1 MSKINNT
8 KITHSIVYGLAISA
22 ILAFGLIILPLK
34 ANAQYYDDG
43 YSYNEPNQIPIVN
56 SISPNVANVGDGANN
71 VTITGSG
78 FVPGSV
84 ARWNG
89 ANRPTTFID
98 YEHLLV
104 QLSASDL
111 RGSSGR
117 YINVFTPAPGGGY
130 SNAELLSI
138 NGYVGSAANTYNN
151 SNSIGYDYNS
161 NLYTNTDNNYYN
173 YQNTTQ
179 TENRNSANQTPNE
192 NSSSLVGNAI
202 FGSGGVA
209 PSGLI
214 QWVLFAIIILII
226 VIIVRKIF
234 GGTDR
239 YHNTPLKHS

>member
-8 KITHSIVYGLAISA
+8 KITYSIVYGLAISA
-22 ILAFGLIILPLK
+22 ILAFGLMAIPFRV
-34 ANAQYYDDG
+34 NADYYDDG

-56 SISPNVANVGDGANN
+56 SISPNVANVGDGAKT

-78 FVPGSV
+78 FVPDSV

-104 QLSASDL
+104 QLSANDL

-130 SNAELLSI
+130 SNAELFTI
-138 NGYVGSAANTYNN
+138 NGYVGPATNTYNN
-151 SNSIGYDYNS
+151 SNSYDYNT
-161 NLYTNTDNNYYN
+161 NLYTTTDNTYNSNYS
-173 YQNTTQ
+173 NT
-179 TENRNSANQTPNE
+179 NQTDNE
-192 NSSSLVGNAI
+192 NNTNENESSLVSNAI
-202 FGSGGVA
+202 FGSDSVA

-214 QWVLFAIIILII
+214 QWILFAIVILLI
-226 VIIVRKIF
+226 VIIARKIF

-239 YHNTPLKHS
+239 YHSTPLKHA